1 MQAEE
6 DERMSDAETSTDVD
20 WILLKELARTFT
32 HAMAHCEA
40 VAYAIANELGIDLSV
55 NKGG

>member
-1 MQAEE
+1 
-6 DERMSDAETSTDVD
+6 MSDAETSTDVD
-20 WILLKELARTFT
+20 WILLKELARTYA